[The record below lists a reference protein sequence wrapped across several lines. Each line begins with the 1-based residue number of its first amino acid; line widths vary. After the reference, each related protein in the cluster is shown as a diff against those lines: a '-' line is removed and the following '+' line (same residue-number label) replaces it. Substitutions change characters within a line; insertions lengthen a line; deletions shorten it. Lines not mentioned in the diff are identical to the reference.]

1 MIIKYICV
9 VDVVSWVVVN
19 VMVEFNSVIVKVNNV
34 KV

>member
-9 VDVVSWVVVN
+9 VDVVSWVVVK

>member
-9 VDVVSWVVVN
+9 VDVVSWVVDN